1 MKINRRIVAVAS
13 AALLALG
20 AGVAAAQQPLQPPA
34 PKGAY
39 GHKGPSGHKHSRPVV
54 KSPYLDVRPACTL
67 LTCLTPVNT
76 GP

>member
-1 MKINRRIVAVAS
+1 VKINRRIVAVAS

-20 AGVAAAQQPLQPPA
+20 AGVAAAQQPPA

>member
-1 MKINRRIVAVAS
+1 VKIDRRIVAVAT
-13 AALLALG
+13 ATLVMLG
-20 AGVAAAQQPLQPPA
+20 AGVAAAEQPLQPPA

-39 GHKGPSGHKHSRPVV
+39 GHKGPSGHKHSQSV
-54 KSPYLDVRPACTL
+54 KAPYLYVRPACTL

>member
-1 MKINRRIVAVAS
+1 VKINRIVAVAT
-13 AALLALG
+13 ATFVTLG
-20 AGVAAAQQPLQPPA
+20 AGVAAAEQPLQPPA

-39 GHKGPSGHKHSRPVV
+39 GHKGPSARKHPVSV
-54 KSPYLDVRPACTL
+54 KAPYLYVRPACTL